1 MRGPSRSN
9 HEPPRLNPPP
19 LRPPTLLDAVNA
31 GSYEHRRLF
40 VEHVRV
46 NEKLRAAQLQ
56 AMSDATLHPKVA
68 GDICSAD
75 VRR

>member
-1 MRGPSRSN
+1 M
-9 HEPPRLNPPP
+9 ETPPP

-56 AMSDATLHPKVA
+56 AMSDATLNPKSSVP
-68 GDICSAD
+68 ISAAQTAR
-75 VRR
+75 VKRVC

>member
-1 MRGPSRSN
+1 MSLRIST
-9 HEPPRLNPPP
+9 PPP

-56 AMSDATLHPKVA
+56 AMSDATLNPKSSVP
-68 GDICSAD
+68 ISAAQTPR
-75 VRR
+75 VKRVC

>member
-1 MRGPSRSN
+1 MSLRM
-9 HEPPRLNPPP
+9 ETPPP

-56 AMSDATLHPKVA
+56 AMSDATLNPKSSVP
-68 GDICSAD
+68 ISAAQTAR
-75 VRR
+75 VKRVC